1 MECPGFAAI
10 DMIEDYTLSV
20 AARLNTALQ
29 TGLRGQS
36 QNTFEDFAPEWPFL
50 QRIKTEKVDHARIML
65 QELQDTFGSIGSK
78 QRQAM
83 DDFIDNIAQ
92 L

>member
-1 MECPGFAAI
+1 
-10 DMIEDYTLSV
+10 
-20 AARLNTALQ
+20 
-29 TGLRGQS
+29 
-36 QNTFEDFAPEWPFL
+36 
-50 QRIKTEKVDHARIML
+50 ML

>member
-1 MECPGFAAI
+1 MVTRAGFFG
-10 DMIEDYTLSV
+10 YTEGLVQRFLS
-20 AARLNTALQ
+20 T
-29 TGLRGQS
+29 
-36 QNTFEDFAPEWPFL
+36 
-50 QRIKTEKVDHARIML
+50 
-65 QELQDTFGSIGSK
+65 QELQDTFGSIDSK

>member
-1 MECPGFAAI
+1 MGDQSRKFLCTEGLVSLVQRF
-10 DMIEDYTLSV
+10 LS
-20 AARLNTALQ
+20 T
-29 TGLRGQS
+29 
-36 QNTFEDFAPEWPFL
+36 
-50 QRIKTEKVDHARIML
+50 

-78 QRQAM
+78 QRHAK